1 MSPVSQSW
9 KKPSMRLSSFSSLSS
24 VLFKAHHSK
33 HSNGTGGKY
42 ADI

>member
-1 MSPVSQSW
+1 MISVSQTW
-9 KKPSMRLSSFSSLSS
+9 KKPSMRLASFSSLSR